1 MNSMH
6 ASRRLQRGFTLVTT
20 MIFLMIFMISATSM
34 VGASLSDIKVAN
46 NEQFQFEAQSVAQ
59 EGIEYV
65 VSQPFTQTLITSTTP
80 VPVKLYSST
89 TATYTAQV
97 AAPVCDAITPVLG
110 SSLNPNV
117 ATDVA
122 CEMSSK
128 QSSYG
133 QINSGT
139 NTNTPCSDTQWDV
152 QSSVTDASVS
162 GTAVVLHQGIS
173 ARMFTP
179 SALAECH

>member
-34 VGASLSDIKVAN
+34 VSASLSDIKVAN

-65 VSQPFTQTLITSTTP
+65 VSQPFTQTLITGITP
-80 VPVKLYSST
+80 VGVKLYGT
-89 TATYTAQV
+89 TNTYTAQV

-152 QSSVTDASVS
+152 QSSVTDANVS
-162 GTAVVLHQGIS
+162 ATAVVLHQGIS

>member
-1 MNSMH
+1 MNSRH

-65 VSQPFTQTLITSTTP
+65 VSQPFTQTLITGTTP
-80 VPVKLYSST
+80 LQVKLYG
-89 TATYTAQV
+89 TAITYTAQV

-152 QSSVTDASVS
+152 QSSVTDANVS
-162 GTAVVLHQGIS
+162 ATAVVLHQGIS